1 VSEKENVGLVGLGL
15 VGTALAKRLLGAG
28 FKVTGFDI
36 DAARREA
43 FAALGG
49 SAVATVG
56 EVARVCPRII
66 SAVFNTEQL
75 ADVIE
80 AEGGVLDAVAGASRI
95 VLNVTTSDPDKV
107 AALSGRIAPKGVT
120 LLEVPISGTSEQ
132 IVQGDGVGLIGGE
145 RAAFEA
151 CGDILDAIC
160 PKRYFTGAVGN
171 GAKTKLAVNLILGLN
186 RAALAEGLVF
196 AERLGLDP
204 RAFLEVA
211 RGSAAYSQ
219 IMDVKGEK
227 YVNRDYHPHGK
238 IVQHLKDVHMM
249 VDYAHRAG
257 QSLPLMEVVQTLLE
271 GNVEHGEGDF
281 DNCAVI
287 EEVRRRTR

>member
-1 VSEKENVGLVGLGL
+1 VNDKTKVGLVGLGL
-15 VGTALAKRLLGAG
+15 VGTALARRLLGAG
-28 FKVTGFDI
+28 LKVTGYDI
-36 DAARREA
+36 EPGRRDALV
-43 FAALGG
+43 ALGG
-49 SAVATVG
+49 HAASSIG
-56 EVARVCPRII
+56 ELARACPRIV

-75 ADVIE
+75 EEVV
-80 AEGGVLDAVAGASRI
+80 EGSDGVLAVAAGAART

-107 AALSGRIAPKGVT
+107 AALSARIAARGVT

-145 RAAFEA
+145 RTAFEA
-151 CGDILDAIC
+151 CADILDAIC
-160 PKRYFTGAVGN
+160 PKRYFVGAVGN

-227 YVNRDYHPHGK
+227 YLSRDFIPHGK
-238 IVQHLKDVHMM
+238 IVQHLKDVKMM

-257 QSLPLMEVVQTLLE
+257 QTLPLMEVVQALLE
-271 GNVEHGEGDF
+271 GNVSHGEGDY